1 MLTIAGSLLAGWIL
15 KLFGFNILVTA
26 GMAQVFGVTINTLG
40 YYFLF
45 AMLGAFRSVGF
56 SFSQG
61 FFFNKARY
69 DKTKAKIDLD
79 LNKVFNK
86 K

>member
-1 MLTIAGSLLAGWIL
+1 MLTIVGSLLAGWIL
-15 KLFGFNILVTA
+15 KLFGFNAVVTA

-45 AMLGAFRSVGF
+45 GMIGALKSIGMAFG
-56 SFSQG
+56 G
-61 FFFNKARY
+61 GIKLNFNALK
-69 DKTKAKIDLD
+69 DNLEKAKA
-79 LNKVFNK
+79 K

>member
-1 MLTIAGSLLAGWIL
+1 MLSIAGSLLAGWIL
-15 KLFGFNILVTA
+15 KLFGFNAVVTA

-45 AMLGAFRSVGF
+45 GMIGAIKSVVAYVGK
-56 SFSQG
+56 G
-61 FFFNKARY
+61 
-69 DKTKAKIDLD
+69 IVID
-79 LNKVFNK
+79 LNKTFKFDKEKNNK

>member
-1 MLTIAGSLLAGWIL
+1 MLTIVGSLLAGWIL
-15 KLFGFNILVTA
+15 KLFGFSAVVTA

-45 AMLGAFRSVGF
+45 AMIGALKSVGM
-56 SFSQG
+56 SFG
-61 FFFNKARY
+61 GGLKLNFNALKE
-69 DKTKAKIDLD
+69 DLKKAKE
-79 LNKVFNK
+79 K